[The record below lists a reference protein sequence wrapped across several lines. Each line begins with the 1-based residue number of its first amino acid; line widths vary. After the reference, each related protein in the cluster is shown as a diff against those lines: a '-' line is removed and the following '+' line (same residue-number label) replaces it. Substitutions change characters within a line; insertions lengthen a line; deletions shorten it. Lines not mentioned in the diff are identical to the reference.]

1 MASLTAKDI
10 MTSEA
15 TFSPDMDIYRAMEQL
30 LKRQLTGAPVVDE
43 NHMLI
48 GMLTERDCLKVL
60 VGGVVD
66 GLPGGTVSDYMTSP
80 AESIGPTARLSDI
93 VHIFLTRSYRKLPVV
108 AESGA
113 VIGQVSR
120 REALLA
126 LESMQD
132 NPRLFGA
139 DDTKPYGT
147 GVDSA
152 MRIARR
158 EEVACRQAILTPSDV
173 WASSED

>member
-15 TFSPDMDIYRAMEQL
+15 TLSPDMDIYRAMEQL
-30 LKRQLTGAPVVDE
+30 LKRRLTGAPVVDE

-66 GLPGGTVSDYMTSP
+66 GLSGGTVSDYMTSP
-80 AESIGPTARLSDI
+80 AESIGPTARLYDI

-120 REALLA
+120 RDALLA

-152 MRIARR
+152 MRIARGKK
-158 EEVACRQAILTPSDV
+158 
-173 WASSED
+173 

>member
-1 MASLTAKDI
+1 
-10 MTSEA
+10 
-15 TFSPDMDIYRAMEQL
+15 
-30 LKRQLTGAPVVDE
+30 
-43 NHMLI
+43 
-48 GMLTERDCLKVL
+48 
-60 VGGVVD
+60 
-66 GLPGGTVSDYMTSP
+66 MTSP

-108 AESGA
+108 AESGE

-152 MRIARR
+152 MRIARGKK
-158 EEVACRQAILTPSDV
+158 
-173 WASSED
+173 